1 MANFDSLAQIRI
13 LDLPG
18 AVEPGRLSQPLQSTD
33 VGFPDQERSD
43 ASMLTEATQN
53 RLLSE
58 SFEASRGLIGSWN
71 LAEIMLRAYVEP
83 IKWKGSD
90 QFRSHLGM
98 PILAEHFYSLIAVV
112 QQTLFAGYRPF
123 QIDPAGG
130 TSIDA
135 AAAQEGLITAQM
147 KHCGFKGGPVKQEVR
162 HVVYDGLLYGTGVAL
177 LAWQQKSYPVK
188 KKRQK
193 TQSVAVAAAD
203 ASVDVPQGDE
213 DDIEDYVAQEVDI
226 NEPVFEHIPIRRVR
240 VAPDC
245 RRGEITTASWNG
257 RLIYLSSYD
266 LDQLR
271 ETEGYNIPT
280 REQLVEL
287 TTPQK
292 MDATSPNP
300 LDTQGASTAN
310 PVFQQTTTPQKAY
323 PENYDASTFDPLMKK
338 FEVFE
343 YWTDDRRVLVL
354 EGEYCLYNQTHD
366 LGVKKA
372 MRSFV
377 FREAPDSFYGYG
389 LGFWLTDYQRIAQ
402 GVVNAFFDDV
412 NLNLMGTYVGPAGL
426 NNSAQA
432 QWIFPGK
439 VFKSDGKDG
448 LKAMERNSISAQ
460 EPLTIIEQLRQ
471 WAVLTSGAG
480 VSAQGSNPG
489 QAGTM
494 RNPAGV
500 QLLASGEGMKNQDL
514 IDQICEGIL
523 VPFIEFCIEQNS
535 KLKPS
540 QLRQMLSRELG
551 DAFKSTPLNVINGDY
566 KVTIS
571 AGAKLQARHAIDQIT
586 GFITSLAQAPGTV
599 EMMATQ
605 AVKFDYVAMFK
616 AIMDSAQY
624 PYRENFI
631 VPMSDEDKQRLQAQ
645 QQQPEQKIKEIMAAG
660 EVKKGVDNNQA
671 ENRMLLQVG
680 KHITDV
686 SKVGAQ
692 HEADMHKLTVEQ
704 EAEQRAERA
713 GLQRADAGETGAV

>member
-1 MANFDSLAQIRI
+1 MPNFDSLAQIRI

-18 AVEPGRLSQPLQSTD
+18 AVEPGRLSLPLQSTD
-33 VGFPDQERSD
+33 VGFQDQERSD
-43 ASMLTEATQN
+43 ESMLAEATQN

-58 SFEASRGLIGSWN
+58 SFEASRGLIGTWN
-71 LAEIMLRAYVEP
+71 LSEIMLRAYVEP

-98 PILAEHFYSLIAVV
+98 PILAEHFYSLLAVV

-123 QIDPAGG
+123 QIDPAAG
-130 TSIDA
+130 TSVDA
-135 AAAQEGLITAQM
+135 AAAQEALVSAQM
-147 KHCGFKGGPVKQEVR
+147 KKCGYKGGPVKQEMR
-162 HVVYDGLLYGTGVAL
+162 HVAYDGILYGTGVAL
-177 LAWQQKSYPVK
+177 LAWQQMNYPVM

-193 TQSVAVAAAD
+193 TQQTTIAASGGA
-203 ASVDVPQGDE
+203 VDVPQGDE
-213 DDIEDYVAQEVDI
+213 DDIEEYVAHTVEI
-226 NEPVFEHIPIRRVR
+226 NQPVFEHVPIRRVR

-271 ETEGYNIPT
+271 EIEGYNIPS
-280 REQLVEL
+280 REELVKL

-292 MDATSPNP
+292 MDGTATNS
-300 LDTQGASTAN
+300 LDTQGATTAN
-310 PVFQQTTTPQKAY
+310 PIFQQTTTPQKAY
-323 PENYDASTFDPLMKK
+323 PENQDSSTFDPLMKK

-343 YWTDDRRVLVL
+343 YWTEARRVLVL
-354 EGEYCLYNQTHD
+354 EGQYCLYNQPHD
-366 LGVKKA
+366 LGSKKA
-372 MRSFV
+372 LRSFV

-389 LGFWLTDYQRIAQ
+389 LGFWLCDYQRIAQ

-412 NLNLMGTYVGPAGL
+412 NLNLMGTYVGAAGL

-439 VFKSDGKDG
+439 VFKSDGPQG
-448 LKAMERNSISAQ
+448 LKPMERNSISAQ

-500 QLLASGEGMKNQDL
+500 QLMASGEGMKNQDL
-514 IDQICEGIL
+514 IDQICDNIF

-540 QLRQMLSRELG
+540 QLRQMLSQELG
-551 DAFKSTPLNVINGDY
+551 EAFKSTPLNVINGDY
-566 KVTIS
+566 KVSIS

-586 GFITSLAQAPGTV
+586 GFITSLIQAPGMV

-605 AVKFDYVAMFK
+605 AVKFDFVSVFK
-616 AIMDSAQY
+616 SIMDSASW
-624 PYRENFI
+624 PYRENWI
-631 VPMSDEDKQRLQAQ
+631 VPMNDDDKKRLQAQ
-645 QQQPEQKIKEIMAAG
+645 QQQPEEKIKQIIAQG

-671 ENRMLLQVG
+671 ENRLLLQVG
-680 KHITDV
+680 KHVTDV
-686 SKVGAQ
+686 NKMS
-692 HEADMHKLTVEQ
+692 VEQ

-713 GLQRADAGETGAV
+713 TLQKSDAGETGAV

>member
-1 MANFDSLAQIRI
+1 MPNFDSLAQIRI

-18 AVEPGRLSQPLQSTD
+18 AVEPGRLALPLQSTD
-33 VGFPDQERSD
+33 VGFADQERSD

-58 SFEASRGLIGSWN
+58 SFEASRGLIGTWN
-71 LAEIMLRAYVEP
+71 LSEIMLRAYVEP

-98 PILAEHFYSLIAVV
+98 PILAEHFYSLLAVV

-123 QIDPAGG
+123 QIDPAAG
-130 TSIDA
+130 TSVDA
-135 AAAQEGLITAQM
+135 AAAQEALICAQM
-147 KHCGFKGGPVKQEVR
+147 KRCGFKGGPVKQEMR

-177 LAWQQKSYPVK
+177 FAWQQQNYPVM

-193 TQSVAVAAAD
+193 ISQTSVA
-203 ASVDVPQGDE
+203 ASGGTVDVPQGNE
-213 DDIEDYVAQEVDI
+213 DDIEDYENHAVDI
-226 NEPVFEHIPIRRVR
+226 NEPVFEHVPIRRVR

-271 ETEGYNIPT
+271 NTEGYDIPS
-280 REQLVEL
+280 REDLVKL

-292 MDATSPNP
+292 MDAAGTNP
-300 LDTQGASTAN
+300 LDTQGANTAN
-310 PVFQQTTTPQKAY
+310 PIFQQTTTPQKAY

-343 YWTDDRRVLVL
+343 YWTDARRVLVL
-354 EGEYCLYNQTHD
+354 EGQYCLYNQPHD
-366 LGVKKA
+366 LGCKKA
-372 MRSFV
+372 LRSFV
-377 FREAPDSFYGYG
+377 FREAPDSFFGYG

-412 NLNLMGTYVGPAGL
+412 NLNLMGTYTSPAGL

-432 QWIFPGK
+432 AWIFPGK
-439 VFKSDGKDG
+439 VFKSDGQQKVE
-448 LKAMERNSISAQ
+448 MMTRNSISAQ
-460 EPLTIIEQLRQ
+460 EPLGIIEQLRQ

-500 QLLASGEGMKNQDL
+500 QLMASGEGMKNQDL
-514 IDQICEGIL
+514 IDQICEGIF
-523 VPFIEFCIEQNS
+523 VPFIEFCIEQNG

-540 QLRQMLSRELG
+540 QLRQMLSQELG
-551 DAFKSTPLNVINGDY
+551 EAFKATPLNVINGDY
-566 KVTIS
+566 KIAVS
-571 AGAKLQARHAIDQIT
+571 AGAKLQARHAIEQIT
-586 GFITSLAQAPGTV
+586 GFITSLVQAPGMI
-599 EMMATQ
+599 EAMAQQ
-605 AVKFDYVAMFK
+605 AMKWDFVAMIK

-624 PYRENFI
+624 PYRENFV
-631 VPMSDEDKQRLQAQ
+631 VPMSDDDKKRWEQQ
-645 QQQPEQKIKEIMAAG
+645 QQQPAHDIAKIQAAG

-686 SKVGAQ
+686 NKVS
-692 HEADMHKLTVEQ
+692 VETD
-704 EAEQRAERA
+704 AAMRAERA
-713 GLQRADAGETGAV
+713 TLQKADAGESGAV

>member
-1 MANFDSLAQIRI
+1 MTNFDSLAQIRI

-18 AVEPGRLSQPLQSTD
+18 AVEPGKLSLPLQSTD
-33 VGFPDQERSD
+33 VGFEDQARSD
-43 ASMLTEATQN
+43 QSMLQEATQN

-71 LAEIMLRAYVEP
+71 LCEIMLRAYVEP

-98 PILAEHFYSLIAVV
+98 PILAEHFYSLLAVV

-123 QIDPAGG
+123 QIDPSAG
-130 TSIDA
+130 TSVDA
-135 AAAQEGLITAQM
+135 AAAQEGLVSAQM
-147 KHCGFKGGPVKQEVR
+147 KRCGFKGGPVKQEMR
-162 HVVYDGLLYGTGVAL
+162 HVTYDGLLYGTGVAL
-177 LAWQQKSYPVK
+177 FAWQQKTYTVK
-188 KKRQK
+188 KKRPKNQ
-193 TQSVAVAAAD
+193 QNSVS
-203 ASVDVPQGDE
+203 ASGGAVDVSVNE
-213 DDIEDYVAQEVDI
+213 DDIEEYDDHTVDI
-226 NEPVFEHIPIRRVR
+226 NEPVFEHVPIRRVR
-240 VAPDC
+240 VSPDC

-271 ETEGYNIPT
+271 ETDGYNIPS
-280 REQLVEL
+280 REDLVKL

-292 MDATSPNP
+292 MDAAGANP
-300 LDTQGASTAN
+300 LDTQGANTAN
-310 PVFQQTTTPQKAY
+310 PIFQQTTTPQKAY

-343 YWTDDRRVLVL
+343 YWTDVRRVLVL
-354 EGEYCLYNQTHD
+354 EGQYCLYNQPHD
-366 LGVKKA
+366 LGPKKA
-372 MRSFV
+372 LRSFV
-377 FREAPDSFYGYG
+377 FRQAPDSFYGYG

-412 NLNLMGTYVGPAGL
+412 NLNLMGTYTSPAGL

-439 VFKSDGKDG
+439 VFKSDGKEG
-448 LKAMERNSISAQ
+448 FKQMERNSISAQ
-460 EPLTIIEQLRQ
+460 EPLSIIEQLRQ

-480 VSAQGSNPG
+480 VSAQGANPG

-500 QLLASGEGMKNQDL
+500 QLMASGEGMKNQDL
-514 IDQICEGIL
+514 IDQICEGIF
-523 VPFIEFCIEQNS
+523 VPFIEFCIEQNG

-540 QLRQMLSRELG
+540 QLRQMLSQELG

-566 KVTIS
+566 KVSIS
-571 AGAKLQARHAIDQIT
+571 AGAKLQARHAIDQII
-586 GFITSLAQAPGTV
+586 GFITSLVQSPGTV

-605 AVKFDYVAMFK
+605 AVKFDFVAMLK

-624 PYRENFI
+624 PYRENFV
-631 VPMSDEDKQRLQAQ
+631 VPMTDDDKKRLQAQ
-645 QQQPEQKIKEIMAAG
+645 QQQPGQKIQEIIAQG
-660 EVKKGVDNNQA
+660 QVKKDVDNNQA

-680 KHITDV
+680 KHVTDV
-686 SKVGAQ
+686 N
-692 HEADMHKLTVEQ
+692 KLSVEQ
-704 EAEQRAERA
+704 EAAARAERA
-713 GLQRADAGETGAV
+713 TLQKSDAGVTGEV